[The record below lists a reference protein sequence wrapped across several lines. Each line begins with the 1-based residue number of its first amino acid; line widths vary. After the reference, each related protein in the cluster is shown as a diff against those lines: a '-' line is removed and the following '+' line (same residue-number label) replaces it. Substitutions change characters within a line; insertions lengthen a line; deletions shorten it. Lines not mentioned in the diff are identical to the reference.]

1 VLSAAILSADSVCG
15 KRLLQFPEVGLS
27 TIGAIEEVAMTA
39 SSALEMVSEL
49 GC

>member
-1 VLSAAILSADSVCG
+1 MLSADILSADSGCG
-15 KRLLQFPEVGLS
+15 KRLLQFPGLS

-39 SSALEMVSEL
+39 STALEIVLGL